1 MRRKNTDTCSIATR
15 HIFAKDASRVALSLC
30 VFVASSALLLST
42 GIAVAQQSERPNF
55 LVIVADDM
63 GYSDLGSFGGEIN
76 TPVLDD
82 LAQQGMRYTD
92 FYVAPTCSVTRSM
105 LMSGTDNHLA
115 GLGNMAEM
123 LAPNQ
128 VGQPGY
134 EGVLNDRVASV
145 ASLLRD
151 GGYHTYMAG
160 KWHLGMEPDQIPH
173 ARGFERDF
181 SLLVGA
187 ADHFDDGWNI
197 EWQVPKAP
205 YTEDGRPVEKL
216 PKDFYSS
223 KNYTDKTIQFIEE
236 GRSDG
241 KPFFAYMAF
250 TAPHGPLQ
258 VPDDWL
264 RRYKNQY
271 DEGWDVIRKRRIAR
285 MQEMGIVEEGVST
298 AERMWFLPRDSQLAP
313 GARLASGRKMEI
325 YASMVEYMDDQ
336 IGRVFDYLKEIG
348 EYDNTVVVFFSDNGA
363 EGADLVKMF
372 SGQAG
377 SMGWLHA
384 ATNFAESGHNSIGR
398 KGTFAEYGAA
408 WAQVGAAPFR
418 LYKGYVTEGG
428 TRSPLI
434 VSGPGVQGAGAVNT
448 NAIMHVMDLAPTLLE
463 LAGVE
468 HPDTFQGRDILPMQG
483 KSWVSTLN
491 GAAQSPRDPDDW
503 LGFELFGNL
512 AIRQGDWKIGWH
524 LDPFGTGEWQLFNL
538 DADPGEQFDLSER
551 FPEKRAELIVLWD
564 EYEEMNGVIVGNRS
578 LLEGAKKQLPTP
590 VFESSSYPPVR
601 GMEKIPH
608 KKLIELINE
617 Q

>member
-1 MRRKNTDTCSIATR
+1 MQRQNTDNCSVVTR
-15 HIFAKDASRVALSLC
+15 HIFAKSASKIVTSLC
-30 VFVASSALLLST
+30 LWIASSALLLST
-42 GIAVAQQSERPNF
+42 SDALAQQSERPNF

-63 GYSDLGSFGGEIN
+63 GYSDLGSYGGEIN

-92 FYVAPTCSVTRSM
+92 FYVSPTCSVTRSM
-105 LMSGTDNHLA
+105 LLSGTDNHVA
-115 GLGNMAEM
+115 GLGNMFEM

-134 EGVLNDRVASV
+134 EGVLNERVASV

-151 GGYHTYMAG
+151 SGYHTYMAG
-160 KWHLGMEPDQIPH
+160 KWHLGMQPNQIPH

-181 SLLVGA
+181 SMLTGA

-197 EWQVPKAP
+197 EWQIPKAP
-205 YTEDGRPVEKL
+205 YTEDGQPVEQL

-236 GRSDG
+236 GRGDG
-241 KPFFAYMAF
+241 KPFLAYMAF

-271 DEGWDVIRKRRIAR
+271 DDGWDVIRMRRIAR
-285 MQEMGIVEEGVST
+285 MQELGIVEEGVST
-298 AERMWFLPRDSQLAP
+298 AERLWFLPRGSQLTF
-313 GARLASGRKMEI
+313 GARIQSARKMEI

-348 EYDNTVVVFFSDNGA
+348 EYDNTVVIFFSDNGA
-363 EGADLVKMF
+363 EGANLMQMF
-372 SGQAG
+372 SGMPG

-384 ATNFAESGHNSIGR
+384 SANFAEEGHNSIGR

-418 LYKGYVTEGG
+418 LYKGYLTEGG
-428 TRSPLI
+428 IRSPLI
-434 VSGPGVQGAGAVNT
+434 ISGPGVQGAGGINT
-448 NAIMHVMDLAPTLLE
+448 NAIMHVKDIAPTLLD

-468 HPDTFQGRDILPMQG
+468 HPATFQGRDIVPMQG
-483 KSWVSTLN
+483 KSWVQTMN
-491 GAAQSPRDPDDW
+491 GEAQSPRGSDDW
-503 LGFELFGNL
+503 LGFELFSNR
-512 AIRQGDWKIGWH
+512 AIRQEDWKISWH
-524 LDPFGTGEWQLFNL
+524 LDPYGTDDWQLFNL
-538 DADPGEQFDLSER
+538 DADPGEQFDLSEK
-551 FPEKRAELIVLWD
+551 FPEKRAELITLWD
-564 EYEEMNGVIVGNRS
+564 EYVEMNGVIVGNRS
-578 LLEGAKKQLPTP
+578 VFEQAWKSLPAP
-590 VFESSSYPPVR
+590 VFESSSYPPIR
-601 GMEKIPH
+601 GLEQLSREE
-608 KKLIELINE
+608 LIELLSH
-617 Q
+617 

>member
-1 MRRKNTDTCSIATR
+1 MRRQNLDSCSITTR
-15 HIFAKDASRVALSLC
+15 HIFAKDASKVVMSLC
-30 VFVASSALLLST
+30 VFIASSALLLST
-42 GIAVAQQSERPNF
+42 GTAVAQQSERPNF

-63 GYSDLGSFGGEIN
+63 GYSDMGNFGGEIN

-105 LMSGTDNHLA
+105 LMSGMDNHLA

-134 EGVLNDRVASV
+134 EGVLNERVASV
-145 ASLLRD
+145 AELLRD

-160 KWHLGMEPDQIPH
+160 KWHLGMKPDQIPH

-216 PKDFYSS
+216 PKDYYSS
-223 KNYTDKTIQFIEE
+223 KNFTDKTIQFIEE
-236 GRSDG
+236 GRGDG
-241 KPFFAYMAF
+241 KPFLAYMAY

-264 RRYKNQY
+264 RRYNHQY
-271 DEGWDVIRKRRIAR
+271 DEGWDVIRQRRIAR
-285 MQEMGIVEEGVST
+285 MQELGIVEEGVST
-298 AERMWFLPRDSQLAP
+298 AERMWFIPRGSQLTP
-313 GARLASGRKMEI
+313 GARIASGRKMEI

-348 EYDNTVVVFFSDNGA
+348 EYDNTVVIFFSDNGA

-384 ATNFAESGHNSIGR
+384 GSNFAESGHNSIGR

-434 VSGPGVQGAGAVNT
+434 VSGPGVRGAGAVNT
-448 NAIMHVMDLAPTLLE
+448 TAIMHVMDLAPTLLE

-468 HPDTFQGRDILPMQG
+468 HPATFQGRDILPMQG
-483 KSWVSTLN
+483 KSWVSMLN
-491 GAAQSPRDPDDW
+491 GEAQSPRGPNDY

-524 LDPFGTGEWQLFNL
+524 LDPYGTGEWQLFNL
-538 DADPGEQFDLSER
+538 DADPGEQFDLSEK
-551 FPEKRAELIVLWD
+551 FPEKRAELIALWD

-578 LLEGAKKQLPTP
+578 LLEGGKKQLPTP
-590 VFESSSYPPVR
+590 VFEFGNYPPVR

-608 KKLIELINE
+608 KKMIELINN

>member
-1 MRRKNTDTCSIATR
+1 MRRKYIGICSDVRR
-15 HIFAKDASRVALSLC
+15 HTFEKNVSKVAMSLC
-30 VFVASSALLLST
+30 LCITSGAVFLSADT
-42 GIAVAQQSERPNF
+42 AVAQQSERPNF

-63 GYSDLGSFGGEIN
+63 GYSDLGSYGGEIN

-134 EGVLNDRVASV
+134 EGVLNERVASV
-145 ASLLRD
+145 AELLRD

-205 YTEDGRPVEKL
+205 YTEDGQPVEKL
-216 PKDFYSS
+216 PKDYYSS
-223 KNYTDKTIQFIEE
+223 KNFTDKTIQFIEE
-236 GRSDG
+236 GRADG
-241 KPFFAYMAF
+241 KPFLAYMAF

-271 DEGWDVIRKRRIAR
+271 DEGWDVIRQRRIAR
-285 MQEMGIVEEGVST
+285 MQELGIVDEGVST
-298 AERMWFLPRDSQLAP
+298 AERMWFLPRASQLAP
-313 GARLASGRKMEI
+313 GVRIASGRKMEI

-363 EGADLVKMF
+363 EGADLMQMF
-372 SGQAG
+372 AGRAG
-377 SMGWLHA
+377 SMGWIHA
-384 ATNFAESGHNSIGR
+384 GANFAESGHNSLGR
-398 KGTFAEYGAA
+398 KGTFAEYGPA

-434 VSGPGVQGAGAVNT
+434 VSGPGVQGAGAVNA
-448 NAIMHVMDLAPTLLE
+448 NAIMHVMDIAPTLLE
-463 LAGVE
+463 MAGIE
-468 HPDTFQGRDILPMQG
+468 HPAAFRGRDILPMQG
-483 KSWVSTLN
+483 KSWVPTLN
-491 GAAQSPRDPDDW
+491 GKAQSPRGPDDY
-503 LGFELFGNL
+503 LGFELFGNR
-512 AIRQGDWKIGWH
+512 AIRQGDWKISWH

-538 DADPGEQFDLSER
+538 DADPGEQFDLSEE
-551 FPEKRAELIVLWD
+551 FPEKRTELLALWD
-564 EYEEMNGVIVGNRS
+564 EYKEMNGVIIGNRS

-608 KKLIELINE
+608 QKLIELIN
-617 Q
+617 QQ